1 MRLPVFGRSDL
12 IIHAGS
18 TKVQS
23 IPDPNREGEEPSR
36 FWKLFR
42 ISLESVDGKHR
53 SPGLGVA
60 IPCEPGY
67 PEPTQK
73 AEQEEKS
80 SDKKA
85 DTPTPQKSED
95 AVIPVSPT
103 EVMSKDKTD
112 ARTPEEA
119 AKAEAAVAAYEA
131 DERYYLNSHAYDDDT
146 YEPEYDPTLDMIGV
160 ACLGFM

>member
-12 IIHAGS
+12 FIHVGS

-23 IPDPNREGEEPSR
+23 IPDPNRQGEEQSR

-42 ISLESVDGKHR
+42 VSLESVDGKHC

-67 PEPTQK
+67 PEPTKK
-73 AEQEEKS
+73 ADKKEKS
-80 SDKKA
+80 SDKET
-85 DTPTPQKSED
+85 DTPTPQKPED
-95 AVIPVSPT
+95 VVTPVSPT
-103 EVMSKDKTD
+103 EVMPTEKVDT
-112 ARTPEEA
+112 RTPEAA

-131 DERYYLNSHAYDDDT
+131 EERDYLNSHINEDDT

-160 ACLGFM
+160 ACMGFM